1 MKIQSQILFLNLLT
15 FSFKE
20 VLAAGIFLGPHQVLV
35 IQERSF
41 FFSKNF
47 KATSFGLPSIQSD
60 LSVDLGAQNDS
71 VYEPSPTTFEA
82 NDEYHTLHDLA
93 RPVFEKSY
101 SMEKRKPNLSNIP
114 LPESAATFYY
124 GCSPEMEIV
133 ESCESI
139 NWLNTYLKAR
149 RDDINAGVPGKFL
162 HAVMGQDI
170 SDVGLVASTIMYA
183 FYLNETCK
191 SNQLCTVPVI
201 NMKRAELP
209 SHAEI
214 RWLIESCQ
222 IDQSSL
228 IFVDEID
235 LSYYDLFGSLK
246 LVLVNSNKLPI
257 KQEALK
263 DAVVEIF
270 SCSKGESAYPW
281 VETVTVGQ
289 DCSCSTLIAE
299 KFALTSPEIL
309 TGQGFSRLLLAG
321 ILIDTGNL
329 TNPHCTSKDKY
340 MATLLI
346 SGAGRFGCNGLYHI
360 LKYKMY
366 DVSGLKIVDILHK
379 DFKKWTRAGKPDA
392 AASRLVATH
401 LGMSSIGLSIAQLV
415 AHEDTSYQEIKNFQQ
430 MEKLQL
436 FMIVSGYYDSQKN
449 FKREILVSAESMEL
463 MRNLIRF
470 FDSRLPFKVLHQP
483 GIRDEMKAF
492 EVNKVTS
499 RKTIERLL
507 EEFGGTSK
515 G

>member
-1 MKIQSQILFLNLLT
+1 
-15 FSFKE
+15 
-20 VLAAGIFLGPHQVLV
+20 
-35 IQERSF
+35 
-41 FFSKNF
+41 
-47 KATSFGLPSIQSD
+47 
-60 LSVDLGAQNDS
+60 
-71 VYEPSPTTFEA
+71 
-82 NDEYHTLHDLA
+82 
-93 RPVFEKSY
+93 
-101 SMEKRKPNLSNIP
+101 
-114 LPESAATFYY
+114 
-124 GCSPEMEIV
+124 
-133 ESCESI
+133 
-139 NWLNTYLKAR
+139 
-149 RDDINAGVPGKFL
+149 
-162 HAVMGQDI
+162 
-170 SDVGLVASTIMYA
+170 MYA

-201 NMKRAELP
+201 NMKRAELT

-263 DAVVEIF
+263 EAVVEIF
-270 SCSKGESAYPW
+270 SCRKGESTYPW
-281 VETVTVGQ
+281 VETVTAGQ

-329 TNPHCTSKDKY
+329 TSPHCTSKDKY
-340 MATLLI
+340 MASLLI

-366 DVSGLKIVDILHK
+366 DVSDLKIVDILHK
-379 DFKKWTRAGKPDA
+379 DFKKWTRVGKLDA
-392 AASRLVATH
+392 VGSQLVAPH
-401 LGMSSIGLSIAQLV
+401 LGMSSIGISITQLA
-415 AHEDTSYQEIKNFQQ
+415 AHEDTSYQEIKNFQK

-449 FKREILVSAESMEL
+449 FK
-463 MRNLIRF
+463 
-470 FDSRLPFKVLHQP
+470 VLET
-483 GIRDEMKAF
+483 R
-492 EVNKVTS
+492 
-499 RKTIERLL
+499 
-507 EEFGGTSK
+507 
-515 G
+515 